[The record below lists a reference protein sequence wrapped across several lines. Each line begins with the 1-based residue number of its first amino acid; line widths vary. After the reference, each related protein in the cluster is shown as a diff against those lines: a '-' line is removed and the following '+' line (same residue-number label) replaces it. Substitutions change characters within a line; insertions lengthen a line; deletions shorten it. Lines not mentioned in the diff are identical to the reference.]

1 MTNLNAI
8 QYFSLTFAD
17 SIAKTSFVSAAGFVV
32 HILCLKGNLSF
43 LFQDTHFNV
52 SKMDYVILPN
62 IHLASD
68 FAESSD
74 FKAIVM
80 YFDEKLVNA
89 LAIQSNYGVI
99 GLLSLLQNPVMKL
112 SQKDFKKCETDLMR
126 LKARSEQTN
135 HLFYSELIQH
145 LLIAHILDLYDIHAR
160 GRQNDFVTEHHAQ
173 LVRKFIELLYQGNF
187 IEHRNLSYYAQKLF
201 VSPHY
206 LSEVCRKVS
215 GKGASY
221 FIDRFTMQEI
231 CRLLLQ
237 KEYSLTDIAEK
248 LNFSSLSYF
257 CRYVQKRIQMSPSAF
272 RNQSLKRK
280 TDGESPLPTRL
291 KTKD

>member
-1 MTNLNAI
+1 MTNLKTVNPNIFFLA
-8 QYFSLTFAD
+8 FAD
-17 SIAKTSFVSAAGFVV
+17 SIAKTAFPPTGGFVV
-32 HILCLKGNLSF
+32 HILCLSGSLSF

-62 IHLASD
+62 ILLASN

-80 YFDEKLVNA
+80 YFDEHLVNA
-89 LAIQSNYGVI
+89 LSIQSNYGII
-99 GLLSLLQNPVMKL
+99 GHLSLLQNPVMKL
-112 SQKDFKKCETDLMR
+112 SEKDFKKCKKDLVG
-126 LKARSEQTN
+126 LKVRMEETN

-160 GRQNDFVTEHHAQ
+160 ERQSDLVTEHHAR
-173 LVRKFIELLYQGNF
+173 LVRKFIELLYRGDF
-187 IEHRNLSYYAQKLF
+187 IEHRNLGYYAQKLF

-237 KEYSLTDIAEK
+237 KRDSLTEIAEK

-257 CRYVQKRIQMSPSAF
+257 CRYVKKRMQMSPSAF
-272 RNQSLKRK
+272 RNLSLKAKTGRK
-280 TDGESPLPTRL
+280 
-291 KTKD
+291 

>member
-1 MTNLNAI
+1 MSNVNAAKTES
-8 QYFSLTFAD
+8 FALTFAD
-17 SIAKTSFVSAAGFVV
+17 SIAKTTFAPTTGFVV
-32 HILCLKGNLSF
+32 HILCLKGSLSF

-52 SKMDYVILPN
+52 SEMDYVILPN
-62 IHLASD
+62 IHLASN

-80 YFDEKLVNA
+80 YFDENLVNA

-99 GLLSLLQNPVMKL
+99 GQLSLLQNPVMRL
-112 SQKDFKKCETDLMR
+112 SEKDFKKCESDLIR
-126 LKARSEQTN
+126 LKARNEDTD

-145 LLIAHILDLYDIHAR
+145 LLVAHILDLYDIHAR
-160 GRQNDFVTEHHAQ
+160 ERQNNFVTEHHAR
-173 LVRKFIELLYQGNF
+173 LIRKFIELLYQGDF
-187 IEHRNLSYYAQKLF
+187 VKHRNLNYYAEKLF

-272 RNQSLKRK
+272 RNQSLKAKRV
-280 TDGESPLPTRL
+280 G
-291 KTKD
+291 KTKADPPV

>member
-1 MTNLNAI
+1 MTNLKTIDQNI
-8 QYFSLTFAD
+8 FLLTFAD
-17 SIAKTSFVSAAGFVV
+17 SIAKTAFPPTGGFVV
-32 HILCLKGNLSF
+32 HILCLNGNLNF
-43 LFQDTHFNV
+43 LFQETHFNV

-62 IHLASD
+62 ILLASD

-80 YFDEKLVNA
+80 YFDEHLVNA
-89 LAIQSNYGVI
+89 LSIQSNYGII
-99 GLLSLLQNPVMKL
+99 GHLSLLQNPVMKL
-112 SQKDFKKCETDLMR
+112 SENDFKKCKEDLVR
-126 LKARSEQTN
+126 LKVRMEETS

-145 LLIAHILDLYDIHAR
+145 LLIEHILDLYDIHAR
-160 GRQNDFVTEHHAQ
+160 ERQSDIVTEHHAR
-173 LVRKFIELLYQGNF
+173 LIRKFIELLYRGDF
-187 IEHRNLSYYAQKLF
+187 IEHRNLNYYAQKLF

-231 CRLLLQ
+231 CRLLL
-237 KEYSLTDIAEK
+237 KREYSLTEIADK

-257 CRYVQKRIQMSPSAF
+257 CRYVQKRIHMSPSAF
-272 RNQSLKRK
+272 RNQSLKTK
-280 TDGESPLPTRL
+280 TGGN
-291 KTKD
+291 